1 MEKKPNYQNLKKRA
15 VLFMK
20 NGNVAAYLKTL
31 VQINELRAMQ
41 AIA

>member
-31 VQINELRAMQ
+31 VQINELKSAQ
-41 AIA
+41 VVA